1 MGTYRLTGKYVLITG
16 ASSGIGKALSRCFA
30 AEGAHCVLNAL
41 PSEADALGEWSAELC
56 GRYGVQTWAIPVDLS
71 EPQGPRRLYE
81 ATTTRVPHLDILVN
95 NAGIMVYGLFH
106 EIPVERM
113 DKLMQV
119 NSRAY
124 LWLMRLVLPDMIRRG
139 QGRILNVS
147 SVSAFQP
154 TAHHAVYGASKSFVQ
169 NLSEAVRQ
177 DLRGTGIVV
186 CTLNPSYTD
195 TPMLHAADFP
205 KKLRWY
211 AVSGL
216 SDPDRIAEKG
226 VQALIKGKPVYIP
239 GLRNRIVHSLV
250 PRLFSRRLA
259 GYISYQALKQLP

>member
-1 MGTYRLTGKYVLITG
+1 MGAYHLSGKYVLITG
-16 ASSGIGKALSRCFA
+16 ASSGIGKALSRRFA
-30 AEGAHCVLNAL
+30 AEGAHCVLGAL
-41 PSEADALGEWSAELC
+41 PSEADALRKWSAELHS
-56 GRYGVQTWAIPVDLS
+56 RYGVKTRAIPVDLS
-71 EPQGPRRLYE
+71 EPDGPLRLYE
-81 ATTTRVPHLDILVN
+81 AANANIPHLDILVN

-106 EIPVERM
+106 EIPIERM
-113 DKLMQV
+113 DRLMQV
-119 NSRAY
+119 NNRAY
-124 LWLMRLVLPDMIRRG
+124 LWLMRLVLPDMIKRG
-139 QGRILNVS
+139 EGRILNVS

-154 TAHHAVYGASKSFVQ
+154 TAYHAAYGASKSFVQ

-216 SDPDRIAEKG
+216 SDPDIIAEKG
-226 VQALIKGKPVYIP
+226 VRALIKGKPVYVP
-239 GLRNRIVHSLV
+239 GLKNRLLHSLV
-250 PRLFSRRLA
+250 PRLFPRRLA
-259 GYISYQALKQLP
+259 GYISYQALKKLP